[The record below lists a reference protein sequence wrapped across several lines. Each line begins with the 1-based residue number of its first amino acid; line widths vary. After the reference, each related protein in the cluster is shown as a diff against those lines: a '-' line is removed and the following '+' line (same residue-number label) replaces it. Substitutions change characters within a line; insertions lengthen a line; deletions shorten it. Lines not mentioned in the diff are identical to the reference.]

1 MNIENKRIKSYTLI
15 FIIMLIVFIMQSVLI
30 IVNTYKSNNTINNLS
45 ENLQITKRSYENLNE
60 THNILQQTN
69 DSLTTELIEL
79 QANYNELETELEKT
93 QSEIQNNLE
102 INALNGYTK
111 LNATMGVN
119 YYNGNKETYYNL
131 PMAGVINI
139 AKYKGII
146 DEYWVR
152 DDGVKMYGDYIMVAA
167 NYSTYPYGSIV
178 ETSLGTGI
186 VLDTGS
192 LDENQ
197 FDIAVNW

>member
-1 MNIENKRIKSYTLI
+1 MNLENKYIKKYTMI

-30 IVNTYKSNNTINNLS
+30 TVNTYKSNNTINNLS
-45 ENLQITKRSYENLNE
+45 ENLHITKCSYENLNE
-60 THNILQQTN
+60 THNILQKTN

-93 QSEIQNNLE
+93 QSKIQNNLE
-102 INALNGYTK
+102 IDTLNGYTK

>member
-1 MNIENKRIKSYTLI
+1 MNIENKHIKTYKLL

-60 THNILQQTN
+60 THNILQKTN

-79 QANYNELETELEKT
+79 QANYNELESELEKT
-93 QSEIQNNLE
+93 QSKIQNNLE
-102 INALNGYTK
+102 INTLNEYTK
-111 LNATMGVN
+111 LNATIGVN

-167 NYSTYPYGSIV
+167 NYNTYPYGSIV

>member
-1 MNIENKRIKSYTLI
+1 MNLENKYIKKYTMI
-15 FIIMLIVFIMQSVLI
+15 FIIMISVFIVQS
-30 IVNTYKSNNTINNLS
+30 IVVFTNIYKANNTISNLS
-45 ENLQITKRSYENLNE
+45 ETLQITKNSYISLNE
-60 THNILQQTN
+60 THNILQKTN
-69 DSLTTELIEL
+69 DNLTMELKEL
-79 QANYNELETELEKT
+79 QANYNELESELEKT

-102 INALNGYTK
+102 INTLNGYTK

-131 PMAGVINI
+131 PMVGVINI

-152 DDGVKMYGDYIMVAA
+152 DDGVKMYGDYMLVAA
-167 NYSTYPYGSIV
+167 NYSTHPYGSIV
-178 ETSLGTGI
+178 ETSLGKGI